1 MVTET
6 IKNRPRICHSFSLFI
21 LTGILLLL
29 AIACG
34 GTTPTPIAAVQP
46 PEITGPQVDAS
57 TPLKP
62 GEEVGISIEVLK
74 ASGTTLTYTW
84 KAEDGEILK
93 GQGSPAITFRA
104 PDEPGVY
111 SVIVE
116 VKWEGQSVEKSTSI
130 KVEAEPTPIPTLAP
144 PTDTPPPTPTPA
156 PTHTDTPAPPETPTP
171 TPTESPMPTFTPSP
185 TMTETLRLEETTTPI
200 PSPDTLVTILNV
212 QNSDTVAQSLS
223 LIGEY
228 APEVT
233 DDLWIFV
240 GPPGEN
246 RWPQSPNACLGES
259 AFKLDGRWEV
269 RIGLG
274 GPNDVGRFFEIS
286 MTTANDQASSYLSQT
301 LLTWCRNNNYPG
313 LSKNELPAGLTE
325 YPPITVRRGPGDSEP
340 HLDSSNIELPGQVVL
355 EGIADGDIVPQSF
368 AVSGTYS
375 AEVTDHIWVIVYAPD
390 GRYYPQSKNA
400 CEGISTIQSNGFWES
415 GINLGGA
422 GDANKPFDIIVALVN
437 EDVHTIFE
445 RRQEEG
451 CRTGSFPGYL
461 FIELPHGIDEKAS
474 VSVRRGE

>member
-6 IKNRPRICHSFSLFI
+6 ITNQPRICHSFSLFI

-62 GEEVGISIEVLK
+62 GEEVGISIEVSK
-74 ASGTTLTYTW
+74 ARGTTLTYTW
-84 KAEDGEILK
+84 MAEDGEILK

-116 VKWEGQSVEKSTSI
+116 VQWEGQSVEKATSI
-130 KVEAEPTPIPTLAP
+130 KVEAEPTPTPTPAP
-144 PTDTPPPTPTPA
+144 PTDTPTPTPTPA
-156 PTHTDTPAPPETPTP
+156 PTQTDTPAPTETPTP
-171 TPTESPMPTFTPSP
+171 TPTESPMPTPTSSP
-185 TMTETLRLEETTTPI
+185 TATDTPTPI
-200 PSPDTLVTILNV
+200 SLVSISIL
-212 QNSDTVAQSLS
+212 QDGDTVAQSLS

-228 APEVT
+228 APKVT
-233 DDLWIFV
+233 DDIWVLV
-240 GPPGEN
+240 GPSGEKL
-246 RWPQSPNACLGES
+246 WPQSPNACSES

-274 GPNDVGRFFEIS
+274 GPNELGRLFDITV
-286 MTTANDQASSYLSQT
+286 TTANHEASAFFSQT
-301 LLTWCRNNNYPG
+301 LQTWCLNNEYPG
-313 LSKNELPAGLTE
+313 LSKNELPAGLIE
-325 YPPITVRRGPGDSEP
+325 HKRITVRRGPDEFEP

-355 EGIADGDIVPQSF
+355 ESVTDDATVPQSLV
-368 AVSGTYS
+368 VSGTYS
-375 AEVTDHIWVIVYAPD
+375 EEVTDHIWVMVYAPD
-390 GRYYPQSKNA
+390 GRYYPQSANA
-400 CEGISTIQSNGFWES
+400 CEGISTTQTVGFWES
-415 GINLGGA
+415 RINIGA
-422 GDANKPFDIIVALVN
+422 DSDIGKPFDIIVALVN

-474 VSVRRGE
+474 VSVRRGK